1 MSREMILLL
10 VFSLIVVAYA
20 FKSVQ
25 HMWAARIGAKHDSA
39 SVSGGSNSYPCRTKV
54 IHRTSALW
62 SIAVGV
68 LNLPWVAY
76 LAYVIRE
83 NDHVSLPVMVAMAAY
98 VIVLN
103 AVAQLGFKLIEERY

>member
-1 MSREMILLL
+1 MILLL

-25 HMWAARIGAKHDSA
+25 KFWAARIGAKLDS
-39 SVSGGSNSYPCRTKV
+39 VHISGGSDSDPGRAKV

-62 SIAVGV
+62 SITVSA

-76 LAYVIRE
+76 LAYVTRE
-83 NDHVSLPVMVAMAAY
+83 NEYVSLPVMVVMGVY

-103 AVAQLGFKLIEERY
+103 AVAKLGFKLIEDRY